1 MCSEE
6 DVCAAVG
13 EGLSEG
19 EDVAVVITGA
29 VEMTDAVLVI
39 AEPIVVPGGRKGSFK
54 DCEVNKRTFFRLFL
68 PTSETDAGDTS
79 AGERQ
84 NWVYSHRSRC
94 ATGHKTCCTRCL

>member
-6 DVCAAVG
+6 GVCAAVG

-19 EDVAVVITGA
+19 EDAALVIKGA
-29 VEMTDAVLVI
+29 VEMTDAVLVV
-39 AEPIVVPGGRKGSFK
+39 AEPIVVPEGRKGSFK

-68 PTSETDAGDTS
+68 PTSETDAG
-79 AGERQ
+79 ERK
-84 NWVYSHRSRC
+84 NWVYSHCSRC